1 MAVMWWSDS
10 TFGFPLAIFAEL
22 PVMFIKKL
30 ENKTVQE
37 QDSVELEVELSRP
50 STEVKWMK
58 NGIVL
63 QPEGNLK
70 IQVDGVK
77 QTLIFQNVTCADRGL
92 YSCETL
98 DDKTQ
103 AKLTVES
110 KPPSGFLLY
119 KPILSFQ
126 NMDGMECDDSESTD
140 VFKPHRNT
148 DANQGHTVCVY
159 VYMFKK
165 KSCRK
170 GSQGILLSLEVCT
183 GTWVLLACV
192 SLGDEQRPCFSA
204 AQGVSIVLSLI
215 LRNSLVRVMVVQ
227 IRLVVL

>member
-1 MAVMWWSDS
+1 MVVMWWSDS

-119 KPILSFQ
+119 KTILSFQ
-126 NMDGMECDDSESTD
+126 NMDGMECDDSESTE
-140 VFKPHRNT
+140 
-148 DANQGHTVCVY
+148 
-159 VYMFKK
+159 MF
-165 KSCRK
+165 SNHI
-170 GSQGILLSLEVCT
+170 QI
-183 GTWVLLACV
+183 
-192 SLGDEQRPCFSA
+192 Q
-204 AQGVSIVLSLI
+204 
-215 LRNSLVRVMVVQ
+215 MQ
-227 IRLVVL
+227 IRDTPCVFIFICLKRNLAEKVHRASYCPSRCALGLGFYLHV